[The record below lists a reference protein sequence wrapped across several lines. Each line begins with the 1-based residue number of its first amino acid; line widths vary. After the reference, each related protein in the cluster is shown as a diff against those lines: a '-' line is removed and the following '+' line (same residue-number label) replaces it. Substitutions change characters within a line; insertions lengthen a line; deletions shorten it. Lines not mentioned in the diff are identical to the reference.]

1 MDRLG
6 TFLGRPAGEAAV
18 KDATQVFL
26 RRLPVTLIGAIII
39 WLLVRPAIDSLV
51 ASLAQTLVRSFEYPR
66 VTRLVIEDHRV
77 QVRRSDLRTDSK
89 IYSVSM
95 TEVSF
100 NTIVLLALY
109 LALPRPFS
117 RRQLERLLMG
127 LCVLTACQSV
137 NLVFHVKTLYATGLG
152 EWSQHYY
159 SDFARNAFGFGRYF
173 SDLPGRFSFPFLI
186 WLGFNWEVVM
196 KMLRVSDDGE
206 EKRKSKKAKKS
217 PVVSNQ

>member
-1 MDRLG
+1 
-6 TFLGRPAGEAAV
+6 V

-51 ASLAQTLVRSFEYPR
+51 AGLAQTLVRSFEHPR

-77 QVRRSDLRTDSK
+77 QMRRTDLRADSK

-117 RRQLERLLMG
+117 RRQLERLFMG
-127 LCVLTACQSV
+127 LCVLIICQAA

-159 SDFARNAFGFGRYF
+159 SDFARNVFGFGRYF
-173 SDLPGRFSFPFLI
+173 TDLPGRFSFPFLI
-186 WLGFNWEVVM
+186 WLGFNWDVVM
-196 KMLRVSDDGE
+196 KMLGLHTKKSEIKSVS
-206 EKRKSKKAKKS
+206 KRKKKRKAIS
-217 PVVSNQ
+217 S